1 MSSEEQRHKYEFKRK
16 LEELRNKQGQ
26 GTELISLYIPH
37 EKRIS
42 DVVAYLRDEHGSAA
56 NIKSK
61 QTKTNVQSALESIMA
76 RLRYYKEPPEN
87 GMVIFCGAISLG
99 GDKQDLESIVVE
111 PPQVIT
117 SYSYRCGSNFELEK
131 LEAMLV
137 DKKTFGLIVVDR
149 REATIGTLKGNH
161 ITPLRHLTS
170 TVPGKQKKGGQSS
183 HRFQQLRLI
192 AINEFNKRIG
202 DAANDIFL
210 AIDRNDFQGILI
222 GGPTPS
228 KEEFVKGEFLHH
240 ELQPKILGLYDIAY
254 TDESGLTELMDSAG
268 DTLSNLDVVKEK
280 NLMDRFMRQ
289 LVVERG
295 LAAYGEDS
303 VRANLQMGAVE
314 VLLLSE
320 DLRKSKITVKC
331 QSGNCDY
338 TVVKSI
344 KYRIG
349 EMPTV
354 GERCPKC
361 QSSLAITENIDL
373 VEELSLTAEQMNTEV
388 EFVSTD
394 FEEGEQLFNAFG
406 GIAAILRYHTGS

>member
-1 MSSEEQRHKYEFKRK
+1 MSSEEQRHRYEFKRQ
-16 LEELRNKQGQ
+16 LEELRSKQGQ

-37 EKRIS
+37 DKRIS

-61 QTKTNVQSALESIMA
+61 QTRSNVQSALESIMA

-87 GMVIFCGAISLG
+87 GMIIFCGAISLG
-99 GDKQDLESIVVE
+99 GDKQSMESIVVV
-111 PPQVIT
+111 PPQPIT

-131 LEAMLV
+131 LEDMLV
-137 DKKTFGLIVVDR
+137 DKKTFGLIVLDR
-149 REATIGTLKGNH
+149 REATIGTLKGKH
-161 ITPLRHLTS
+161 VTPLRHLTS
-170 TVPGKQKKGGQSS
+170 TVPGKQRKGGQSS

-210 AIDRNDFQGILI
+210 NIDRNDFQGVLI
-222 GGPTPS
+222 GGPTPT
-228 KEEFVKGEFLHH
+228 KEEFEKGEYLHH
-240 ELQPKILGLYDIAY
+240 ELQQKILGLYDIAY
-254 TDESGLTELMDSAG
+254 TDESGLNELMDSAG
-268 DTLSNLDVVKEK
+268 DTLSGLEVIKEK
-280 NLMDRFMRQ
+280 KLMERFMRE
-289 LVVERG
+289 LVAERG

-314 VLLLSE
+314 ALLLSE
-320 DLRKSKITVKC
+320 DLRKSRLTIKC

-338 TVVKSI
+338 TVVKST
-344 KYRIG
+344 KYRVG
-349 EMPTV
+349 ETPTV

-361 QSSLAITENIDL
+361 QSSLAISENVDV
-373 VEELSLTAEQMNTEV
+373 VEELSLIAEQMNTEV